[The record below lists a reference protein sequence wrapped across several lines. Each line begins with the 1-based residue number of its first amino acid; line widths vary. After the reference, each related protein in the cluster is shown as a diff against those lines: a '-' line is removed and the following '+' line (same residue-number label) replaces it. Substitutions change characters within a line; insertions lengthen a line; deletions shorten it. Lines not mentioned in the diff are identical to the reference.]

1 MRQATVRLGA
11 ALFALA
17 LTLPVGAQI
26 ATTLRADIPFEFTV
40 GLTTMP
46 AGHYEIDTMA
56 GRGSVILRGEGG
68 STNVMSLPE
77 SVFNPATRRTTLIF
91 NKYGDQY
98 FLAQVRT
105 EDAVHSLPASKV
117 ERELQ
122 RSAAA
127 SPGKEIVIAMR

>member
-1 MRQATVRLGA
+1 MKQAMAKLGV

-17 LTLPVGAQI
+17 LTLPVSAQL
-26 ATTLRADIPFEFTV
+26 ASTLRADIPFEFTV
-40 GLTTMP
+40 GLSTMP
-46 AGHYEIDTMA
+46 AGHYEIGTMA
-56 GRGSVILRGEGG
+56 GRRSVILRGEGG

-77 SVFNPATRRTTLIF
+77 SVYNPITRRTTLIF

-105 EDAVHSLPASKV
+105 DDAVHSLPASKV

-127 SPGKEIVIAMR
+127 SPGREIVIAMR